1 MILNI
6 SYKHLKIAQ
15 YNKLK
20 HKEDLILVSVR
31 KTLTSLS
38 ENSGFKRYFFNT
50 GWLFAEQIL
59 RMLSGLFVGVWVAR
73 YLGPE
78 QFGIYSYALAFTAIF
93 AGIAKLGLDSI
104 IVRELIN
111 HPEKSR
117 AYLGTGF
124 WLKFM
129 GAFLVIGLIIS
140 ILPFTN
146 NDPSTKIF
154 ILIIAFGLVFQ
165 SFEVVEFLFQSKVLA
180 KNISIS
186 KIIQLSLSSIFKI
199 YLVFSAAELIWFVVV
214 ILFDALVLALCY
226 FFASRKQEIFSFYKK
241 FDLAIAGMLLK
252 DSWPLILASIVT
264 MIYMRIDQIM
274 IKEMLSEYDVGIYS
288 ASVRLSEAFY
298 FIPTVITASL
308 FPAIL
313 NSKNKDEKLYKKRL
327 NSLYTMLVWI
337 AIAIALVITLFR
349 DELIMLL
356 YGKAYH
362 ETGVLLMIHSWA
374 SIFVFLGV
382 ANGYWFIAE
391 NLQRYILLNTCIGAF
406 LNVGLNLVFLSKFGV
421 IGAAYS
427 TIISY
432 FVAAYFINAFW
443 KVSRPN
449 FIILTKSL
457 FLITNHDQIICKKDS
472 IPKGS

>member
-1 MILNI
+1 M
-6 SYKHLKIAQ
+6 
-15 YNKLK
+15 
-20 HKEDLILVSVR
+20 VSLR

-124 WLKFM
+124 WLKFI

-226 FFASRKQEIFSFYKK
+226 FFAYRKQEKSSFYKK
-241 FDLAIAGMLLK
+241 FDLGIAGMLLK
-252 DSWPLILASIVT
+252 DSWPLIFAAIVT

-274 IKEMLSEYDVGIYS
+274 IKEMLSEYKVGIYS
-288 ASVRLSEAFY
+288 AAVRLGEIFY
-298 FIPTVITASL
+298 FIPTLISVSL

-313 NSKNKDEKLYKKRL
+313 NGKIHSEEIYKQRIQRL
-327 NSLYTMLVWI
+327 LSFLFWI
-337 AIAIALVITLFR
+337 AITIVLIITFLSDWLVLILF
-349 DELIMLL
+349 
-356 YGKAYH
+356 GKEYKEA
-362 ETGVLLMIHSWA
+362 GQILMIHIWS

-382 ANGYWFIAE
+382 GSSQWFIAE
-391 NLQRYILLNTCIGAF
+391 NHQRLIFWRTFSGMIVNIVLNFF
-406 LNVGLNLVFLSKFGV
+406 LIPAYSIK
-421 IGAAYS
+421 GAAFATLVS
-427 TIISY
+427 QFMASY
-432 FVAAYFINAFW
+432 FFDLFNST
-443 KVSRPN
+443 SRPM
-449 FIILTKSL
+449 FIMKTKAFFGYGIL
-457 FLITNHDQIICKKDS
+457 FRQKK
-472 IPKGS
+472 I